1 MKEIQYIGLYDT
13 DAFKT
18 EKRSYTLS
26 AVNKMNYIIQALQ
39 KAGYRVRVVSPAWT
53 GHAEGRFPKR
63 TTPISDNAELVCCST
78 FGAKGKLR
86 RLFRILHSMFWL
98 FWYLMKNTKKEESV
112 LVYHT
117 VYFSLPVRLAKFFR
131 RFRLILET
139 EEVYDNATKLA
150 FPLNVMEKKLLAA
163 ADSYLFSTELLAK
176 SFDTNKP
183 YACCNGIYA
192 PAKRLAEP
200 LQDGKIHLLY
210 TGIIDFEKRG
220 AFNAVEATRYLDENY
235 VLHILGFGETEKLC
249 ARIQE
254 LNQTNRCQI
263 IFDGLRQGDDF
274 IRYCEQCH
282 IGLSTQSMSGAYLQT
297 SFPSKILSY
306 LSMGLSVVSCY
317 VECVSACKIGDLVSY
332 YHKDDPQEIAKAI
345 RQVSVQ
351 EGNAVI
357 LNRMAQLDDA
367 FCEDMKRLIENENG

>member
-13 DAFKT
+13 DAFKA
-18 EKRSYTLS
+18 EKRAYTLS

-53 GHAEGRFPKR
+53 SLSSGNFAERS
-63 TTPISDNAELVCCST
+63 TPISENASLVCCST
-78 FGAKGKLR
+78 FGAKSKLARLR
-86 RLFRILHSMFWL
+86 RVLHSMFWL
-98 FWYLMKNTKKEESV
+98 FRYLMKNTKKGESV

-117 VYFSLPVRLAKFFR
+117 VYFSVPVRLAKFFR

-139 EEVYDNATKLA
+139 EEVYDNATKLS
-150 FPLNVMEKKLLAA
+150 FPMNVMEKKLLAA

-176 SFDTNKP
+176 SFETDKP
-183 YACCNGIYA
+183 YACCNGVYA

-220 AFNAVEATRYLDENY
+220 AFNAVEATQYLDENY

-249 ARIQE
+249 ERIDA
-254 LNQTNRCQI
+254 LNKTNACKI
-263 IFDGLRQGDDF
+263 IFDGLRQGDEF
-274 IRYCEQCH
+274 TRYCEQCH

-332 YHKDDPQEIAKAI
+332 YYKDDPQEIAKAI
-345 RQVSVQ
+345 RKVSV
-351 EGNAVI
+351 ENGNAVI

-367 FCEDMKRLIENENG
+367 FCADMKRLIENENG